1 MLQFFKKIIEFLSTH
16 NIPYMLSGSV
26 AMSLYV
32 IPRATR
38 DFDIIVHL
46 KEEDIPALLAYFNEG
61 FYCDEDAVRE
71 AVKRKSMFN
80 IIDHNSSFKVDFVI
94 LKDEPYRLTEFD
106 RRRKTDFFDTPIYVV
121 TPEDLLISKLVW
133 IQQLQSSLQKEDIY
147 ALKQIS
153 SLDWAYIDFWINRLK
168 LNTFGLLDHE

>member
-1 MLQFFKKIIEFLSTH
+1 MLQFFKKIIEFLSAN

-38 DFDIIVHL
+38 DFDIVVHL
-46 KEEDIPALLAYFNEG
+46 KEADIPSLLTYFKEG

-71 AVKRKSMFN
+71 AVKRRGMFN
-80 IIDHNSSFKVDFVI
+80 IIDHSSGFKADFVI

-106 RRRKTDFFDTPIYVV
+106 RRRETDFWGVPIYVV
-121 TPEDLLISKLVW
+121 APEDLLISKLIW
-133 IQQLQSSLQKEDIY
+133 IQQLQSSLQKEDIHS
-147 ALKQIS
+147 LKQIA
-153 SLDWAYIDFWINRLK
+153 SLDWEYIDFWINRLK
-168 LNTFGLLDHE
+168 LNTFGLLKND